1 MGRAGKGPGIGWSRV
16 QPKYSW
22 EANLYATRWLCADRS
37 RTEQQWKIITSRTML
52 IFSRVCAVQKL
63 KIHLFAYYSNATK
76 LYVIR
81 YKICQILQ
89 SWDKLLSRVVLQK
102 FIVTVELLY
111 NQAESD
117 FVHVK
122 QKCGPLPPGS
132 AVNLT
137 NWTVIETELFIK
149 MLYGDYGV
157 WSSLQPD
164 HETNKSPHRMQVSPP
179 ARNDDR
185 SPIWNI
191 WRPLIY
197 LFSSEDKYKGFSLYQ
212 REDWPIDWNQLQLC
226 EF

>member
-1 MGRAGKGPGIGWSRV
+1 MGGAGKGPGIGWSRV

-22 EANLYATRWLCADRS
+22 EANLYAIRWLCADRS

-89 SWDKLLSRVVLQK
+89 SWDKLLSRVLLQK

-111 NQAESD
+111 NQTESD

-132 AVNLT
+132 AVNL
-137 NWTVIETELFIK
+137 NKLNRNRNRIVHQNALWSLWSLFFSTTRR
-149 MLYGDYGV
+149 
-157 WSSLQPD
+157 W
-164 HETNKSPHRMQVSPP
+164 NKQ
-179 ARNDDR
+179 
-185 SPIWNI
+185 I
-191 WRPLIY
+191 
-197 LFSSEDKYKGFSLYQ
+197 
-212 REDWPIDWNQLQLC
+212 
-226 EF
+226 